1 MSAIAAAGAN
11 RVLIKAE
18 EGGQIVG
25 VLARPEG
32 PPRAT
37 VVLAP
42 GYEREIY
49 HYSALSQV
57 LVDHGY
63 ATLRFDLRNHL
74 GLSDGGVADFG
85 MASIAADIA
94 AALRYAASACEVERC
109 ALIAASLSARG
120 AIRALS
126 GDAEASML
134 LGLIPVVDV
143 RYSLAQMMGEDLLAK
158 WEAGEIAE
166 PAEMYCLGRQQ
177 IKAIAG
183 RDILDQEWGGV
194 RQATEEVARIDCPV
208 FAIAAE
214 EDEWVA
220 AADVPRVLEGENSFP
235 RACTMVEVSTHE
247 IGQNF
252 PVMQLIL
259 ALAVKRLNEVH
270 GFEET
275 PRIPD
280 FQRLA
285 GIMVGERRWA
295 RTRYAEPNREAAVA

>member
-1 MSAIAAAGAN
+1 MSAITAAGAT
-11 RVLIKAE
+11 RISIKPE
-18 EGGQIVG
+18 NGGQIVG

-32 PPRAT
+32 PSRAT

-63 ATLRFDLRNHL
+63 TTLRFDLRNHL
-74 GLSDGGVADFG
+74 GLSDGEVADFG
-85 MASIAADIA
+85 MASITADITTT
-94 AALRYAASACEVERC
+94 LRYAASATEVGSC

-120 AIRALS
+120 AIRALA
-126 GDAEASML
+126 GDTEASML

-158 WEAGEIAE
+158 WEAGEISK
-166 PAEMYCLGRQQ
+166 PAELYRLGRQQ

-183 RDILDQEWGGV
+183 RDILNQDWGGV
-194 RQATEEVARIDCPV
+194 TQAAEEMARIDCPV
-208 FAIAAE
+208 FAVAAE
-214 EDEWVA
+214 EDQWVA
-220 AADVPRVLEGENSFP
+220 ATDVPRVLKGESAFP
-235 RACTMVEVSTHE
+235 RACTMVELSTHE

-259 ALAVKRLNEVH
+259 ALAVERLNEVH
-270 GFEET
+270 GFEEA

-295 RTRYAEPNREAAVA
+295 RTGYAESDREGVSA